1 LANPPKK
8 TKPIRAMISPIHQCP
23 RRLVEDEAHAELALG
38 ALRAEHR
45 QPLINVKVGPPLVIG
60 VLVRAR
66 R

>member
-1 LANPPKK
+1 VD
-8 TKPIRAMISPIHQCP
+8 
-23 RRLVEDEAHAELALG
+23 LVLAELALG

-45 QPLINVKVGPPLVIG
+45 QVVVNVKVGPPLVIG